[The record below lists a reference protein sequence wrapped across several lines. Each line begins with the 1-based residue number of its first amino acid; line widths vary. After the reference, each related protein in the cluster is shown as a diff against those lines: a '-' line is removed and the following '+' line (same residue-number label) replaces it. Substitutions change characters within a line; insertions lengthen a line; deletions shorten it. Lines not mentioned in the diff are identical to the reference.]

1 MNKKEYEKKLN
12 EKTSLVLTAINEN
25 DNLKALSAI
34 NEQINYVQQITE
46 KVDNSPF
53 FKWVNE
59 YNEAGKKANQINN
72 AKKTPFMLKL
82 KDLSIAVFV
91 TMWVALI
98 MSVIMLISGYHCG
111 IGIIIVFWC
120 SYIFYYGVQGY
131 LEITFKVKFP
141 KIKRKD
147 KKAGLLLFEEEKQEL
162 NIAKAMN
169 LLYESHKENHE

>member
-34 NEQINYVQQITE
+34 NEQLDYVQQMTE
-46 KVDNSPF
+46 KVDNSNF
-53 FKWVNE
+53 IKWVNE
-59 YNEAGKKANQINN
+59 YNKVGKEASQINN
-72 AKKTPFMLKL
+72 AKKTPFMMKL
-82 KDLSIAVFV
+82 QDLSLAVFV

-98 MSVIMLISGYHCG
+98 MSVIMLLLGYRCG
-111 IGIIIVFWC
+111 IGIIIAFWC
-120 SYIFYYGVQGY
+120 SYIFYYGIQGY